1 MRSAYHL
8 EMERCGSMKGECSYL
23 NKNRDLWNCIWKWR
37 IPNAARMFLWRACSN
52 ILQTKDNLKRRRVVQ
67 EDICFICNRFVETA
81 KHSLWDCPAAQ
92 DVWGGSD
99 QMFGGDFLAVTE
111 YLMERCNI
119 EELELA
125 GVIASD
131 IWKRRNSVLHG
142 GTLYIRIVWYKER
155 RSC

>member
-1 MRSAYHL
+1 MTSSWKTELIRNSFSEEEAEVICNLPINKYQVQDKLVWYPTSTGEFLVRSAYHL

-92 DVWGGSD
+92 DVWGGIRCL
-99 QMFGGDFLAVTE
+99 GG
-111 YLMERCNI
+111 I
-119 EELELA
+119 
-125 GVIASD
+125 S
-131 IWKRRNSVLHG
+131 WQ
-142 GTLYIRIVWYKER
+142 
-155 RSC
+155 

>member
-1 MRSAYHL
+1 
-8 EMERCGSMKGECSYL
+8 
-23 NKNRDLWNCIWKWR
+23 
-37 IPNAARMFLWRACSN
+37 
-52 ILQTKDNLKRRRVVQ
+52 
-67 EDICFICNRFVETA
+67 
-81 KHSLWDCPAAQ
+81 
-92 DVWGGSD
+92 
-99 QMFGGDFLAVTE
+99 MFGGDFLAVME